1 MIVLD
6 TNVLSELMR
15 PRPSAEVVRWLGAQP
30 ATQLFTTAITE
41 AEVFYG
47 LELLPKSRRRDG
59 LLGAAEAMFSKD
71 FAERVL
77 AFESEAARA
86 FAKIA
91 ARRRAMGKPISH
103 ADAQIAAIV
112 QIHNAMLA
120 TRNVGDFESSGIRLI
135 DPWEE
140 PT

>member
-15 PRPSAEVVRWLGAQP
+15 PRPSAEVVRWVDVQP
-30 ATQLFTTAITE
+30 ATQLFTSAITE

-47 LELLPKSRRRDG
+47 IELLPKSRRREN
-59 LLGAAEAMFSKD
+59 LLAAAEAMFAED

-77 AFESEAARA
+77 AFDGEAARA

-91 ARRRAMGKPISH
+91 VRRRAMGKPISH
-103 ADAQIAAIV
+103 ADAQIASIV
-112 QIHNAMLA
+112 QIHSATLA
-120 TRNVGDFESSGIRLI
+120 TRNVADFESCGIRLI
-135 DPWEE
+135 DPW
-140 PT
+140 TQ